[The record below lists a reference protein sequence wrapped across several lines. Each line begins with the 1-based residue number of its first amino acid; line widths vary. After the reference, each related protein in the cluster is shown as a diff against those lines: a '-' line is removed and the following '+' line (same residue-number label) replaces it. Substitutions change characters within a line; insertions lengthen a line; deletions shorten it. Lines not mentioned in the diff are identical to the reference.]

1 MSLWADA
8 YPEIKEN
15 MSKNLRKADEIIRKN
30 NIKGYDLYAYE
41 VVQNLRRLSEG
52 QIDIS
57 LNSI

>member
-1 MSLWADA
+1 MADA

-52 QIDIS
+52 QIVF
-57 LNSI
+57 L